1 MLQSRAPKMKVLL
14 IRHGES
20 IANTEGRMQGHFDS
34 PLNDRGRAQARAL
47 AARLTREAHSVSAVY
62 ASDLCRAAE
71 TAEIVAAALGAP
83 LHLDT
88 RLREFDI
95 GELTGVVWSE
105 VEHLYPDLW
114 KRMHESNEYV
124 RFPGDEGSEAFHARL
139 AEAMAFVQGRHSP
152 DATVAIVSHGGSL
165 NMLVAH
171 LIGMETR
178 RPLPFRLSN
187 ASLSIVELGGRRTRL
202 VLLNDTCHLDG
213 EPVD

>member
-1 MLQSRAPKMKVLL
+1 MKLLL

-47 AARLTREAHSVSAVY
+47 AARLTREAHAVSAVY

-114 KRMHESNEYV
+114 KQLHESTEYV
-124 RFPGDEGSEAFHARL
+124 RLPGDEGHEAFHARL
-139 AEAMAFVQGRHSP
+139 AEALSFIQDRHSP
-152 DATVAIVSHGGSL
+152 VDTVTIVSHGGSL
-165 NMLVAH
+165 NMLLAH
-171 LIGMETR
+171 LIGMDTH
-178 RPLPFRLSN
+178 RPPPFRLSN
-187 ASLSIVELGGRRTRL
+187 ASLSIVETGGRRTRL
-202 VLLNDTCHLDG
+202 TLLNDTCHLDG